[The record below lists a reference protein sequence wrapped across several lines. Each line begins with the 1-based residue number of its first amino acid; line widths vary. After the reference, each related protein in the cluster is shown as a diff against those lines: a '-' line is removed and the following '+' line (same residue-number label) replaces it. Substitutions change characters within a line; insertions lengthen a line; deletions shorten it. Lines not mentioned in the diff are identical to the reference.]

1 MPHANWPGAGGSD
14 DRWWRG
20 LAARSTLAL
29 GAALAALAAVVIITG
44 GLYVRSAAIAS
55 TERDLAAAAQRL
67 AAAIGQ
73 DVTPARF
80 DQLSEA
86 AALDYAYVLGPAGE
100 VLVGARPSSAPAPSP
115 DLRSDAGRDG
125 AAALTVERGFA
136 GAAVRAALSDG
147 AAVTVHVGR
156 SLRDADAAM
165 RGMIARAS
173 LAALA
178 LLALILPLAAWL
190 IDRAAAPLRALTRAV
205 TRPGAAEDEV
215 RRAGGRR
222 DEIGALARAHL
233 SIARNLAES
242 ADALHRLT
250 FDDPL
255 TRLPNRGSLTSRLT
269 AALQVGRK
277 LALLRV
283 EVVGLARVAAGL
295 GQQHGD
301 DAILGAADR
310 LRMASA
316 EWTRAALAPSGADS
330 SVFLARISDSGFA
343 MLALGADGEA
353 AEELARRAVAA
364 FETPMPVGDHFVT
377 LSLAIGVAI
386 GPDDGDEADGLLRS
400 ASAAL
405 SAARSAGP
413 QSVRTADAGLNQLA
427 YGRLRLEEDLRRA
440 LDNNELEVHFQPQ
453 IALKPGVVSGA
464 EALVRWRHPI
474 RGLVPPMEFVT
485 LAEECGLVEQLGRF
499 VLAEASRVC
508 AGWTAR
514 GMALRVAVNVSTLQF
529 RNPRFGETAL
539 EIIRA
544 AGADPSR
551 VELEITESAAMGD
564 PEHAARELAPLKAAG
579 VRIAIDDFGT
589 GYSNLATLTQLPFD
603 VLKIDRAFVLDALN
617 APAARV
623 VVGTVI
629 GMADNLGVD
638 TVAEG
643 VETEEQLDFVISHGC
658 TYAQGYLFGRPMAA
672 DAFEAWYANRLV
684 SELRALAERAAPDL
698 SGSPS
703 WAVSALMAS

>member
-1 MPHANWPGAGGSD
+1 MPYANRPGAGGSE

-20 LAARSTLAL
+20 LAARSTLFLGGAL
-29 GAALAALAAVVIITG
+29 TLVAAAAIITS
-44 GLYVRSAAIAS
+44 GLYLRDAAIS
-55 TERDLAAAAQRL
+55 SIERDLAAAAQRL
-67 AAAIGQ
+67 ATAIGQ

-80 DQLSEA
+80 SQLSEA
-86 AALDYAYVLGPAGE
+86 AFLDYGYVVGSDGAILAG
-100 VLVGARPSSAPAPSP
+100 APPSAPAP
-115 DLRSDAGRDG
+115 DTLSDSLQAG

-136 GAAVRAALSDG
+136 HAAAPAVLSDG
-147 AAVTVHVGR
+147 SPVTVHVGR
-156 SLRDADAAM
+156 SLSEAYAAM
-165 RGMIARAS
+165 RGMIARGA

-178 LLALILPLAAWL
+178 LLALLLPLAALL
-190 IDRAAAPLRALTRAV
+190 IDRVAAPLRALTRAV
-205 TRPGAAEDEV
+205 TRPGAAEDEL
-215 RRAGGRR
+215 RRAGERR

-233 SIARNLAES
+233 SIARNLAEN

-295 GQQHGD
+295 GQQRGD

-316 EWTRAALAPSGADS
+316 GWAHAGLAQAGAD

-353 AEELARRAVAA
+353 AEQLARRAVEA
-364 FETPMPVGDHFVT
+364 FEAPMPVGEHFVT
-377 LSLAIGVAI
+377 LSLAIGIAI

-413 QSVRTADAGLNQLA
+413 QSVRAADAGLNQLA

-440 LDNNELEVHFQPQ
+440 LDQNELEVHFQPQ

-474 RGLVPPMEFVT
+474 RGLVPPTEFVT

-514 GMALRVAVNVSTLQF
+514 GMPLRVAVNVSTLQF
-529 RNPRFGETAL
+529 RNPRFGESAL

-551 VELEITESAAMGD
+551 IELEITESAAMGD

-629 GMADNLGVD
+629 GMADNLGVE

-643 VETEEQLDFVISHGC
+643 VETEEQLDFVVSHGC
-658 TYAQGYLFGRPMAA
+658 TYAQGYLFGRPMSA

-684 SELRALAERAAPDL
+684 AELRALADRAAP
-698 SGSPS
+698 GPS
-703 WAVSALMAS
+703 AVPHWGVGALMAS